1 MIDNE
6 IDFTI
11 SKIKYAIDNES
22 VWNYLRAIIK
32 HDLLE
37 YEKGT
42 LKFCTPYI
50 FYCFSLVVCFVTD
63 LWEENK
69 KCDNGQR
76 IRHLAA
82 FNVDMLSQQAKKDK
96 SKCPDSKTQAISI
109 LKVSCENPLVT

>member
-37 YEKGT
+37 YEKGK
-42 LKFCTPYI
+42 LKHSPLYYLLF
-50 FYCFSLVVCFVTD
+50 FLLVVCFVTD
-63 LWEENK
+63 LWEEHK

-82 FNVDMLSQQAKKDK
+82 FNVDMLAQQAKKDK
-96 SKCPDSKTQAISI
+96 SKCPDSKSQAIGI
-109 LKVSCENPLVT
+109 LKVSCESPK